1 MEYLSNLHILP
12 CSVWVYYTPILP
24 WYQHFIV
31 AATGCC
37 RYSMRHA
44 FGLEGLHIFLQP
56 WQWGPLSCFLSAV
69 FCLNHNYSCKVS
81 GKEYNLG
88 GWEEGGREGK
98 AYHHSTLIVFT
109 FPLPLSLP
117 LPPSPLP
124 LSLPPSP
131 SPFPLPLPPKIT
143 FKETKVNTE
152 PYGSIL
158 IQQAIILN
166 VFLVIRD
173 PRCIDPLKSGK
184 NIFSYILKFTW
195 QPGGQSDIVWC
206 YFGLQI

>member
-1 MEYLSNLHILP
+1 MCH
-12 CSVWVYYTPILP
+12 V
-24 WYQHFIV
+24 
-31 AATGCC
+31 
-37 RYSMRHA
+37 
-44 FGLEGLHIFLQP
+44 FGLEGLHIFFQP
-56 WQWGPLSCFLSAV
+56 WQWGSLSCFLSSV
-69 FCLNHNYSCKVS
+69 FCLDHNYSYKVS
-81 GKEYNLG
+81 VKEYNLG
-88 GWEEGGREGK
+88 GGEREEGRVK
-98 AYHHSTLIVFT
+98 PITTAPSL
-109 FPLPLSLP
+109 LS
-117 LPPSPLP
+117 PS
-124 LSLPPSP
+124 PSP

-195 QPGGQSDIVWC
+195 QPGRQSDIVWC
-206 YFGLQI
+206 YSGLQI